1 MTTGS
6 DQTAAAQEEMSKRR
20 RCLGW
25 VAPMHRAFNPFEIA
39 WFLVNSPA
47 LEFKRNCNAGKK
59 KKTIAWPKGVG
70 ITGNATLAM
79 MRTVSPLAGF
89 AGSEA
94 YAALVY
100 IQDSYETTTRIMES
114 KKVFIRK

>member
-25 VAPMHRAFNPFEIA
+25 VGPMHRAVNFEVA
-39 WFLVNSPA
+39 WFLVNSA
-47 LEFKRNCNAGKK
+47 TLEFKRNCNAGKDSDHSV
-59 KKTIAWPKGVG
+59 AQACW

-89 AGSEA
+89 AGSDA

-100 IQDSYETTTRIMES
+100 IQDSY
-114 KKVFIRK
+114 